1 MAGVATSK
9 ISVKVTGIGDDIE
22 TNPDWNTTT
31 LTVPT
36 EVASGYVIVED
47 ATSTAKQLSLLAP
60 HIALAKMDT
69 LYIKAEVGT
78 IYIILDTAGTTTFGS
93 ATADIVLTVGKDML
107 IHLNQAGN
115 AGVVIDAA
123 AVTDAFSFVLTGTA

>member
-1 MAGVATSK
+1 MAGAALSK
-9 ISVKVTGIGDDIE
+9 INLKVTGLGDTVE
-22 TNPDWNTTT
+22 ANPDWDAVTN
-31 LTVPT
+31 TVPT
-36 EVASGYVIVED
+36 EVASAYVIV
-47 ATSTAKQLSLLAP
+47 ATATTAALQLSTLAP
-60 HIALAKMDT
+60 HIALAKMDM

-93 ATADIVLTVGKDML
+93 ATADMTLTVGKDTL

-123 AVTDAFSFVLTGTA
+123 AVTDAFSYVLTGTA